1 VSAAG
6 QFRRGPAAAELDGR
20 DRALALAGVLAALL
34 LSGLDQ
40 TIVATAGPEIQRT
53 LRIPAGLYAWLT
65 TAYLVAS
72 TVMLP
77 IWGKLSDLYGRKP
90 VLVAGV
96 GIFLS
101 GSLLAGLSRGTLV
114 LLVARAV
121 QGLGAA
127 CLFTSTLAVIG
138 DLFPPPQRARYMGLI
153 GGVMGISSVIGPLAG
168 GVITD
173 TLGWN
178 WVFFINLPIGG
189 VALWFIITRMPRL
202 GGRRGDARVDVAG
215 AAWLLAGVVPLLF
228 ALSAGASPAVSL
240 ALGVA
245 GVAGLVVFVQAER
258 RAEDPILD
266 LRLFRRREVVLPLAA
281 MFVLGGAFLFSMIF
295 LPLYLVNVAGVSATG
310 AGLTMLPLTLGI
322 VSGSVGSGQLA
333 SRVGHARRILLG
345 SLLLQMLAFALMGF
359 LLRPDTPYAVVTALM
374 VLIGL
379 GMGPSLPLFTLMV
392 QDAAGP
398 ENLGVASAGATFS
411 RMLGQVIG
419 VTMFGAL
426 FAALLGTPL
435 APGAAEGGAAAAAN
449 GAAAASPE
457 YARALTAAVAGLY
470 RAGIGVVLVGFLLTL
485 RIPEQRLRGG

>member
-1 VSAAG
+1 MSAAG
-6 QFRRGPAAAELDGR
+6 PIQPAGAAAGLGGR

-40 TIVATAGPEIQRT
+40 TIVATAGPEIQRS
-53 LRIPAGLYAWLT
+53 LGIPAGLYAWLT

-96 GIFLS
+96 GIFLF
-101 GSLLAGLSRGTLV
+101 GSLLAGLSPGTLV

-138 DLFPPPQRARYMGLI
+138 DLFQPPQRARYMGLI
-153 GGVMGISSVIGPLAG
+153 GGVMGLSSVIGPLAG

-189 VALWFIITRMPRL
+189 VALWFIITHMPRI
-202 GGRRGDARVDVAG
+202 GGRRSDARVDVAG
-215 AAWLLAGVVPLLF
+215 AAWLLAAVVPLLF
-228 ALSAGASPAVSL
+228 ALSASASPAASL
-240 ALGVA
+240 ALGAA
-245 GVAGLVVFVQAER
+245 GVAGLVVFIRAER

-266 LRLFRRREVVLPLAA
+266 LRLFRRREVALPLAA
-281 MFVLGGAFLFSMIF
+281 TFVLGGAFLFSMVF

-345 SLLLQMLAFALMGF
+345 SLLLQMLAFAL
-359 LLRPDTPYAVVTALM
+359 
-374 VLIGL
+374 
-379 GMGPSLPLFTLMV
+379 
-392 QDAAGP
+392 
-398 ENLGVASAGATFS
+398 
-411 RMLGQVIG
+411 
-419 VTMFGAL
+419 
-426 FAALLGTPL
+426 
-435 APGAAEGGAAAAAN
+435 
-449 GAAAASPE
+449 
-457 YARALTAAVAGLY
+457 
-470 RAGIGVVLVGFLLTL
+470 
-485 RIPEQRLRGG
+485 

>member
-1 VSAAG
+1 
-6 QFRRGPAAAELDGR
+6 
-20 DRALALAGVLAALL
+20 
-34 LSGLDQ
+34 
-40 TIVATAGPEIQRT
+40 
-53 LRIPAGLYAWLT
+53 
-65 TAYLVAS
+65 
-72 TVMLP
+72 
-77 IWGKLSDLYGRKP
+77 P

-202 GGRRGDARVDVAG
+202 GGRRGAARVDVAG

-281 MFVLGGAFLFSMIF
+281 MFVLGGAFLF
-295 LPLYLVNVAGVSATG
+295 
-310 AGLTMLPLTLGI
+310 
-322 VSGSVGSGQLA
+322 
-333 SRVGHARRILLG
+333 
-345 SLLLQMLAFALMGF
+345 
-359 LLRPDTPYAVVTALM
+359 
-374 VLIGL
+374 
-379 GMGPSLPLFTLMV
+379 
-392 QDAAGP
+392 
-398 ENLGVASAGATFS
+398 
-411 RMLGQVIG
+411 
-419 VTMFGAL
+419 
-426 FAALLGTPL
+426 
-435 APGAAEGGAAAAAN
+435 
-449 GAAAASPE
+449 
-457 YARALTAAVAGLY
+457 
-470 RAGIGVVLVGFLLTL
+470 
-485 RIPEQRLRGG
+485 

>member
-1 VSAAG
+1 MGAG
-6 QFRRGPAAAELDGR
+6 LGGR

-40 TIVATAGPEIQRT
+40 TIVATAGPEIQRS
-53 LRIPAGLYAWLT
+53 LGIPAGLYAWLT
-65 TAYLVAS
+65 TSYLIAS

-96 GIFLS
+96 AVFLS
-101 GSLLAGLSRGTLV
+101 GSLLAGLSPGTLV
-114 LLVARAV
+114 LLIARAV

-138 DLFPPPQRARYMGLI
+138 DLFPPPRRARYMGLI
-153 GGVMGISSVIGPLAG
+153 GGVMGISSVIGPLVG
-168 GVITD
+168 GVVTD
-173 TLGWN
+173 ALGWN

-189 VALWFIITRMPRL
+189 VALWLIITRMPRL
-202 GGRRGDARVDVAG
+202 GGRHGGARVDMAG
-215 AAWLLAGVVPLLF
+215 AAWLLASVVPLLF
-228 ALSAGASPAVSL
+228 ALSASMSPAASL
-240 ALGVA
+240 ALVA
-245 GVAGLVVFVQAER
+245 AGLAALVVFIRAEQ

-266 LRLFRRREVVLPLAA
+266 LHLFRRREVALPLAA
-281 MFVLGGAFLFSMIF
+281 TFVLGGAFLFSMVF

-333 SRVGHARRILLG
+333 SRVGHVRRILLG
-345 SLLLQMLAFALMGF
+345 SLLLQMLAFGLMGS
-359 LLRPDTPYAVVTALM
+359 LLRPDTPRAVVTALM

-379 GMGPSLPLFTLMV
+379 GMGPALPLFTLMV

-419 VTMFGAL
+419 VTIFGAL
-426 FAALLGTPL
+426 FAARLGMPL
-435 APGAAEGGAAAAAN
+435 ASGAVEGSAAAAASSP
-449 GAAAASPE
+449 AAVSPE
-457 YARALTAAVAGLY
+457 YARALTAAVAALY
-470 RAGIGVVLVGFLLTL
+470 RAGVGVVLVGFLLTL
-485 RIPEQRLRGG
+485 RIPAQRSRGR